1 MNKKPL
7 LIVPVVLLLVG
18 GGVYYYWSQQHSRDE
33 SAGQLELYGNVDI
46 REAQLSFNGSEHI
59 DRILVQE
66 GDQVEAGQLLATLHT
81 ELLQAQA
88 DQAAAQL
95 EAQRQVVNRLEA
107 GSRPEEIDKGRADV
121 AAAKARAK
129 AARDTWHRLQSLVER
144 KLASPD
150 EVETAHSLADAAQA
164 EVKAAE
170 ASLRLLLIG
179 PRKEDIAAARAELA
193 AREAAFALAR
203 QHLADAELHAPVPG
217 IIRDRILEPGDMVN
231 PQTPVLTLA
240 FNDPVWV
247 RAYLPEPLLGQVKPG
262 MRADILTDSYPGRR
276 YAGWVGYISPTA
288 EFTPKNV
295 ETPEL
300 RTRLVYQLRVFACN
314 PEQELRLGMPATV
327 QIDLTQAVTDG
338 PVQETCKE

>member
-7 LIVPVVLLLVG
+7 LIVPIVLLLIG
-18 GGVYYYWSQQHSRDE
+18 GGVYYYWSQQHSRNG
-33 SAGQLELYGNVDI
+33 SASQLELYGNVDI

-66 GDQVEAGQLLATLHT
+66 GDRVVPGQLLATLHV
-81 ELLQAQA
+81 ELLQAEV
-88 DQAAAQL
+88 DQAAARA
-95 EAQRQVVNRLEA
+95 EAQRQVVSKLEA

-129 AARDTWHRLQSLVER
+129 AARDTWHRLERLVEK

-150 EVETAHSLADAAQA
+150 EVETAHSVADAAQA
-164 EVKAAE
+164 EVKAAQ
-170 ASLRLLLIG
+170 ATLRLLLIG
-179 PRKEDIAAARAELA
+179 PRQEDIAAAHAELA
-193 AREAAFALAR
+193 AREAALALAR
-203 QHLADAELHAPVPG
+203 QHLADAELHAPAQG
-217 IIRDRILEPGDMVN
+217 TIRDRILEPGDMVN

-240 FNDPVWV
+240 FSDPVWV
-247 RAYLPEPLLGQVKPG
+247 RAYLPEPLLGKVKPG
-262 MRADILTDSYPGRR
+262 MRAVILTDSYPDRR
-276 YAGWVGYISPTA
+276 YSGWVGFISPTA

-300 RTRLVYQLRVFACN
+300 RTRLVYQLRIFACN

-327 QIDLTQAVTDG
+327 EIDLEQPDPTTAG
-338 PVQETCKE
+338 PATCGE

>member
-1 MNKKPL
+1 
-7 LIVPVVLLLVG
+7 
-18 GGVYYYWSQQHSRDE
+18 
-33 SAGQLELYGNVDI
+33 
-46 REAQLSFNGSEHI
+46 
-59 DRILVQE
+59 
-66 GDQVEAGQLLATLHT
+66 
-81 ELLQAQA
+81 
-88 DQAAAQL
+88 
-95 EAQRQVVNRLEA
+95 
-107 GSRPEEIDKGRADV
+107 SRPEEIDKGRADV

-129 AARDTWHRLQSLVER
+129 AARDTWHRLQRLVDR

-150 EVETAHSLADAAQA
+150 EVETAHSMADAAQA

-179 PRKEDIAAARAELA
+179 PREEDIAAARAELA
-193 AREAAFALAR
+193 AREAALALAE
-203 QHLADAELHAPVPG
+203 QHLADAELHAPAPG
-217 IIRDRILEPGDMVN
+217 IIRDRILEPGDMVT

-247 RAYLPEPLLGQVKPG
+247 RAYLPEPLLGRVRPG
-262 MRADILTDSYPGRR
+262 MHADILTDSYPGQR

-314 PEQELRLGMPATV
+314 PEQQLRLGMPATV
-327 QIDLTQAVTDG
+327 EIDLTQSAPDG
-338 PVQETCKE
+338 PVRNTCKE